1 VCDSAVLPHPA
12 HHIYPVIGLSPG
24 TLPHLAHPCATG
36 TSGHPANGISYA
48 IKIQGAANPYD
59 PAWEEYVD
67 HRLGLQWLRRER
79 REPLVTLWKTQNGRC
94 PVCHQ
99 KITRETGWQLHHIR
113 YRVHGGGDH
122 PTNRALLHPN
132 CHRQVHS
139 QGLTVV
145 KPGSARD
152 LGEA

>member
-1 VCDSAVLPHPA
+1 MKQRYFRTVGNQQWYFYGEIKRREHKQGMQQ
-12 HHIYPVIGLSPG
+12 I
-24 TLPHLAHPCATG
+24 TLQKLGDIPIKRHV
-36 TSGHPANGISYA
+36 
-48 IKIQGAANPYD
+48 KIQGAANPYD
-59 PAWEEYVD
+59 PTWEEYFD
-67 HRLGLQWLRRER
+67 QRLGLQWLRRER

-94 PVCHQ
+94 PICHQ
-99 KITRETGWQLHHIR
+99 KITRETGWHLHHIL

-122 PTNRALLHPN
+122 PTNLALLHPN